1 MKKAIATDK
10 APAAV
15 GPYSQAIE
23 AGDFIFC
30 SGQVPIDPAAG
41 KIVATDAASQGR
53 QALENIKAIL
63 ESKGLDM
70 SSIVKATVF
79 AMDMNDFKAVN
90 EVYATYFV
98 SEPPARSFVQISQL
112 PLGALVE
119 VEVIAY
125 KG

>member
-1 MKKAIATDK
+1 MKKVIATDK

-23 AGDFIFC
+23 AGDFLFC

-41 KIVATDAASQGR
+41 KIVATDAASQAD
-53 QALENIKAIL
+53 QALKNVKAIL
-63 ESKGLDM
+63 ESQGLDM
-70 SSIVKATVF
+70 SNIIKATVF

-90 EVYATYFV
+90 EVYASYFT
-98 SEPPARSFVQISQL
+98 SEPPARSFVQVAAL

>member
-23 AGDFIFC
+23 AGGFIFC

-41 KIVATDAASQGR
+41 KIVATDAASQAR
-53 QALENIKAIL
+53 QALENVKAIL
-63 ESKGLDM
+63 GSKGLDM

-79 AMDMNDFKAVN
+79 AMDMKDFKAVN
-90 EVYATYFV
+90 EVYAAYFT
-98 SEPPARSFVQISQL
+98 SEPPARSFVQVGNL